1 MSNVSILIIEDEVI
15 IAQDIASKMKRLGY
29 DVAAIL
35 HHSEKAIDYL
45 SFHTPDLVLC
55 DIRIKGPRDGI
66 EIAEIVR
73 KNKKV
78 PFVFLTSLSDRGTL
92 ERAKKTLPYGY
103 IVKPFNE
110 QDLLSAIE
118 MALYKHSVELDSLA
132 LSKEKIDGMATMSLT
147 SKEYE
152 LLLDVTKGL
161 TNNQIAEKH
170 FISVNTVKF
179 HMRNMLNKLE
189 VNNRADALHKII
201 DMLTR

>member
-15 IAQDIASKMKRLGY
+15 IAQDIASKIQKLGY
-29 DVAAIL
+29 DVAAIK
-35 HHSEKAIDYL
+35 HHSEKAVDYL

-73 KNKKV
+73 KNKGV
-78 PFVFLTSLSDRGTL
+78 PFIFLTSLSDRSTL

-110 QDLLSAIE
+110 SDLLSAIE
-118 MALYKHSVELDSLA
+118 MALYKHSVELESLA
-132 LSKEKIDGMATMSLT
+132 LSKDKIDAMATSSLT

-152 LLLDVTKGL
+152 LLLEVTKGL

-189 VNNRADALHKII
+189 VSNRADALHKII
-201 DMLTR
+201 DMLTN